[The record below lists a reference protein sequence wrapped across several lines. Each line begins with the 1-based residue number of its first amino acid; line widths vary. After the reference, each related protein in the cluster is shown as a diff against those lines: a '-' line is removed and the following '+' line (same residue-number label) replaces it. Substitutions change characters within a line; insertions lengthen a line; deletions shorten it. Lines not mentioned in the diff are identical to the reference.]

1 MADFSDLSALIGG
14 SYSAPRFGIAAALA
28 YHREAVRIGER
39 HQSDDAYNIGI
50 AAQAFVGQLRVSLG
64 LAHKSYSLPDIA
76 NKNRNAMND
85 VGVLIAWAS
94 SEQGTWHFDGSVG
107 YSWMNNGD
115 EVRTELFGP
124 IQLFTIE
131 RGGVWWGI
139 HSPMNRHAP
148 LGSGPVSMIEVTV
161 GVDAERTTSRGEY
174 SRYCFGSEVT
184 LWNLLLARAGYV
196 HDEILANGARDASFG
211 VGVRF
216 SSTSVSVHIDFAR
229 FPVLKDVH
237 SNSLGAELNMAW

>member
-1 MADFSDLSALIGG
+1 MVLPLVARAQFVYYTPLTVRSRGMGSVASADPSDGGNAWANPSLISNFGDLESGVYYGSYSVAMADFSDLSALIGG

-131 RGGVWWGI
+131 RGGVWWG
-139 HSPMNRHAP
+139 
-148 LGSGPVSMIEVTV
+148 
-161 GVDAERTTSRGEY
+161 
-174 SRYCFGSEVT
+174 
-184 LWNLLLARAGYV
+184 
-196 HDEILANGARDASFG
+196 
-211 VGVRF
+211 
-216 SSTSVSVHIDFAR
+216 
-229 FPVLKDVH
+229 
-237 SNSLGAELNMAW
+237 